1 MEKVDCA
8 IIGAG
13 FAGLTCARE
22 LLKRGLSVRILE
34 ARDRIGG
41 RVHTIRNPGQRAPI
55 ELGAEFIHGNVPEII
70 RPLDSHG
77 LGYYALS
84 DSHHFFEDGQLR
96 LDNGFWDEVSSLSDR
111 LDENRKTD
119 RSVADFLAEQ
129 TASVRAKAFFRS
141 YVEGFQAAD
150 TRKMGERGLAEEQKN
165 EQSRSFRSVDGYG
178 ALLETYLRGDIK
190 ESLRLNTIVRKIDW
204 KKNIVTLHCGNI
216 LGNETIKLEA
226 KTAVV
231 TAPLGVLKTQRIFI
245 DPLPR
250 GYLEKLETLQMGHT
264 IRISFVFRHRLWE
277 KLTNDRIG
285 FIHAGPE
292 FEFPTWWT
300 QDPLN
305 TPMIVAWQG
314 GPRAE
319 TLALLSPSQRA
330 SRALDTFCAITK
342 LPRMDVENELVGY
355 FSHDWSGDPFS
366 LGGYS
371 YAGVGFDSKTSL
383 DDGFENTIVFAGE
396 AMQSDAS
403 RGTVQG
409 AIASGDRAA
418 RKIISSSF

>member
-190 ESLRLNTIVRKIDW
+190 ESLRLNTI
-204 KKNIVTLHCGNI
+204 
-216 LGNETIKLEA
+216 
-226 KTAVV
+226 
-231 TAPLGVLKTQRIFI
+231 
-245 DPLPR
+245 
-250 GYLEKLETLQMGHT
+250 
-264 IRISFVFRHRLWE
+264 
-277 KLTNDRIG
+277 
-285 FIHAGPE
+285 
-292 FEFPTWWT
+292 
-300 QDPLN
+300 
-305 TPMIVAWQG
+305 
-314 GPRAE
+314 
-319 TLALLSPSQRA
+319 
-330 SRALDTFCAITK
+330 
-342 LPRMDVENELVGY
+342 
-355 FSHDWSGDPFS
+355 
-366 LGGYS
+366 
-371 YAGVGFDSKTSL
+371 
-383 DDGFENTIVFAGE
+383 
-396 AMQSDAS
+396 
-403 RGTVQG
+403 
-409 AIASGDRAA
+409 
-418 RKIISSSF
+418 